1 MLFIDYLILF
11 ASVAILLVSAL
22 QSSNED
28 VMDAFTGGNKEL
40 FKNRKIQG
48 AELVLNW
55 TMLGLGVALFLFV
68 VISNGLVDDRFFL
81 I

>member
-1 MLFIDYLILF
+1 MVFIDYIIFIVSIFIILI
-11 ASVAILLVSAL
+11 SAL

-55 TMLGLGVALFLFV
+55 SMFGLGLALIVFV
-68 VISNGLVDDRFFL
+68 IISNNVDRFWN

>member
-1 MLFIDYLILF
+1 MVFIDYVIFIISIFIILI
-11 ASVAILLVSAL
+11 SAL

-28 VMDAFTGGNKEL
+28 VMDAFTEWKQEL
-40 FKNRKIQG
+40 FKNRKIKR

-55 TMLGLGVALFLFV
+55 SMFGLGLALIVFV
-68 VISNGLVDDRFFL
+68 IISNVDRFWN

>member
-1 MLFIDYLILF
+1 MVFIDYVIFIVSIFIILI
-11 ASVAILLVSAL
+11 SAL

-55 TMLGLGVALFLFV
+55 SMFGLGLALIVFAI
-68 VISNGLVDDRFFL
+68 ISNNVDRFWN

>member
-1 MLFIDYLILF
+1 MVFIDYVIFIVSIFIILI
-11 ASVAILLVSAL
+11 SAL

-55 TMLGLGVALFLFV
+55 SMFGLGLALIVFV
-68 VISNGLVDDRFFL
+68 IISNNVDRFGN

>member
-1 MLFIDYLILF
+1 MVFIDYVILF
-11 ASVAILLVSAL
+11 VSIAILLVSAL
-22 QSSNED
+22 QSSTED

-40 FKNRKIQG
+40 FKNRKMQG

-55 TMLGLGVALFLFV
+55 SMLGLGIALLLFV
-68 VISNGLVDDRFFL
+68 VISNGVDRFFN

>member
-1 MLFIDYLILF
+1 MVFIDYVIFIVSIFIILI
-11 ASVAILLVSAL
+11 SAL

-55 TMLGLGVALFLFV
+55 SMFGLGLALIVFV
-68 VISNGLVDDRFFL
+68 IISNNVDRFWN

>member
-1 MLFIDYLILF
+1 MVFIDYVILIVSIF
-11 ASVAILLVSAL
+11 IILISAL

-48 AELVLNW
+48 AELILNW
-55 TMLGLGVALFLFV
+55 AMFGFGLALVVFV
-68 VISNGLVDDRFFL
+68 VVSNNVDRFWN